1 MAYLYF
7 VGMAI
12 YFAVHIA
19 FVVAFI
25 RQGTLRKSILETQE
39 SFLSFHILIGIMSS
53 CVWPL
58 SLFVGLLYW
67 LSLMLSK
74 VLVKFIKD

>member
-12 YFAVHIA
+12 YFTVHIA
-19 FVVAFI
+19 FVVTFI
-25 RQGTLRKSILETQE
+25 RQGTLRKSSLETQE
-39 SFLSFHILIGIMSS
+39 SFLSFHILIGIMFS

-74 VLVKFIKD
+74 VLVKFIKQ

>member
-12 YFAVHIA
+12 YFAIHVA
-19 FVVAFI
+19 FVVAFV
-25 RQGTLRKSILETQE
+25 RKGILSKSSVETQE

-58 SLFVGLLYW
+58 SLLVGLLYW

-74 VLVKFIKD
+74 VLVKFIKQ